1 MKNYIVFFLL
11 MAACACGNANNNQPA
26 DEHNNASI
34 PKTASDSLYKSVMDG
49 HDVSMKKMGEIVRL
63 KALISQQKDSIA
75 KFKTKD
81 LQYIAAFDTAF
92 NNLVYAEEL
101 MNKWM
106 QDFNPDSAGNSE
118 DEKLVFFR
126 KEKEKIDTVNARI
139 NNSIEAAKKITAARP

>member
-1 MKNYIVFFLL
+1 MKNYIAFLLL
-11 MAACACGNANNNQPA
+11 MAAYACSNTNNNQPA
-26 DEHNNASI
+26 DEHNASV

-63 KALISQQKDSIA
+63 KTLISQQKDSIA
-75 KFKTKD
+75 GLKTKN
-81 LQYIAAFDTAF
+81 QQNTAAFDIAF

-106 QDFNPDSAGNSE
+106 QDFNPDNAGNSE
-118 DEKLVFFR
+118 DEKLVFFK

-139 NNSIEAAKKITAARP
+139 DNSIETAKKITAARP